1 MYELTVEEL
10 KKQHFDSY
18 KETLLSVIENN
29 TNILVNEDIK
39 SLIKKPPLDSM
50 DILKNKFLDLSKK
63 NKIVL
68 DTTELSK
75 LLDDYREVLSKVLD
89 SIKKERTSVL
99 NKKVNSFKYKELETL
114 SFYKKDFITL
124 DKDLK
129 KILKNHMTSSYE
141 KVIVKSINKVF
152 DKDIDTEIKN
162 KIIED
167 IDKFINKNYQ
177 KQILDGFDIKVLVKD
192 TILINSIN
200 ESNERYLFTLN
211 NSRLFSIDK

>member
-1 MYELTVEEL
+1 MMEEVTVEEL

-18 KETLLSVIENN
+18 KATLLTIIENN

-50 DILKNKFLDLSKK
+50 DVLKNKFLDLSKK

-68 DTTELSK
+68 NTLELSK
-75 LLDDYREVLSKVLD
+75 LLDDYRKQLNKVIDLIKEERISILS
-89 SIKKERTSVL
+89 
-99 NKKVNSFKYKELETL
+99 KKVNSFKYKENEVLE
-114 SFYKKDFITL
+114 FYKKDFISL
-124 DKDLK
+124 DKVLK
-129 KILKNHMTSSYE
+129 KILKDNMISSYE
-141 KVIVKSINKVF
+141 KVFKDISKIF
-152 DKDIDTEIKN
+152 DKDIDDSIKN

-177 KQILDGFDIKVLVKD
+177 KQIMESFDIKILVKD

-200 ESNERYLFTLN
+200 EQNERYIFKLN
-211 NSRLFSIDK
+211 NSRLLSIE

>member
-1 MYELTVEEL
+1 MMKEVTVEEL

-18 KETLLSVIENN
+18 KATLLTIIENN

-50 DILKNKFLDLSKK
+50 DVLKNKFLDLSKK

-68 DTTELSK
+68 NTLELSK
-75 LLDDYREVLSKVLD
+75 LLDDYRKQLNKVIDLIKEERISILS
-89 SIKKERTSVL
+89 
-99 NKKVNSFKYKELETL
+99 KKVNSFKYKENEVLE
-114 SFYKKDFITL
+114 FYKKDFISL
-124 DKDLK
+124 DKVLK
-129 KILKNHMTSSYE
+129 KILKDNMISSYE
-141 KVIVKSINKVF
+141 KVFKDISKIF
-152 DKDIDTEIKN
+152 DKDIDDSIKN

-177 KQILDGFDIKVLVKD
+177 KQIMESFDIKILVKD

-200 ESNERYLFTLN
+200 EQNERYIFKLN
-211 NSRLFSIDK
+211 NSRLLSIE